1 MEVSARETLLIETHC
16 CSLTQQQFLC
26 CPRHTHHRALLTS
39 QGQSL
44 ESSELWCQLSL
55 CWVRCVTGI
64 VARQKYLWGLLASFQ
79 PVLRKW
85 VFCELLIG
93 FFLRRGIRS
102 IFEFFIGKGSRSIF
116 EPFIGKGNRSIFEP
130 FSQFW
135 PGRDK
140 QQTAGE
146 TQAPLPYSGK
156 RRLSVYGFFS
166 LWRLLTAPQNAEWS
180 FRPMFVPLQ
189 AAESVSGEAHMS
201 SAGCY

>member
-1 MEVSARETLLIETHC
+1 MEVSARETLLIETRC

-26 CPRHTHHRALLTS
+26 CPRHTDHRALLTS

-55 CWVRCVTGI
+55 CWMRCVTGI
-64 VARQKYLWGLLASFQ
+64 VAKQKYLWGLLASFQ

-102 IFEFFIGKGSRSIF
+102 IFEPI
-116 EPFIGKGNRSIFEP
+116 IGKGNRSIFEP

-140 QQTAGE
+140 QQTAGK

-156 RRLSVYGFFS
+156 RRLSVYGFFFS
-166 LWRLLTAPQNAEWS
+166 LWRILTAPQNAGWS
-180 FRPMFVPLQ
+180 FKPVFVPLQ